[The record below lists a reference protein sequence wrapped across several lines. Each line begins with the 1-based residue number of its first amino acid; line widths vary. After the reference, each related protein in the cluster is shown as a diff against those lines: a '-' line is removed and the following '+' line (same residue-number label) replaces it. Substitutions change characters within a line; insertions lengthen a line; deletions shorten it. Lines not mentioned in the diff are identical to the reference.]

1 MITLIVYVFIVST
14 ADPGHTSQLVTTV
27 VLPVLS
33 YRGHRSGDPTDKHGQ
48 TKVSSD
54 LHKAILALVLLNVI
68 TLKPVD
74 KLKPE
79 TAICKIVKDS
89 GKKLTTNFMF
99 YY

>member
-1 MITLIVYVFIVST
+1 MDGFIVST

-27 VLPVLS
+27 ALPVLS
-33 YRGHRSGDPTDKHGQ
+33 YPGHPSGDPTDKHGR

-54 LHKAILALVLLNVI
+54 LHNTILALILLNVI

-79 TAICKIVKDS
+79 TAICKMVKDC
-89 GKKLTTNFMF
+89 GKKINN
-99 YY
+99 